1 MFRDVVSA
9 SDCEGKQRIRVDF
22 KEAVELAREFDIDA
36 AEQNDETAPKILE
49 LKGVVFHESRCGSTL
64 AANSM
69 MALNPDTN
77 RVYSESSPPIAALRG
92 CGEDYSECSM
102 AGAAN
107 LLKDVIY
114 MMGRSNDPKE
124 ENLFFKF
131 QSVTTRTMDTFRTA
145 FPSTPWI
152 FLYREPVQVMMS
164 QLDIPKISRANC
176 VRSKSSSPLVRASVL
191 KQGYR
196 MEDMDNEEFCA
207 IHLATLCEAAVRNL
221 EDADG
226 LGLAVKYHPDLVH
239 TFLDGVFPN
248 HFHLPVDQAGRD
260 RVLKVSGTYSKNRGR
275 HAEGDFKSDSEE
287 KEREA
292 SQEIRDASNQFLL
305 PSFDSLEQSSY
316 NIKKVQ

>member
-1 MFRDVVSA
+1 MFRDVVAA
-9 SDCEGKQRIRVDF
+9 SNCEGKHRIRVDF

-77 RVYSESSPPIAALRG
+77 RVYSESSPPISALRG

-131 QSVTTRTMDTFRTA
+131 QSATTRTMDTFRTA

-164 QLDIPKISRANC
+164 QLDVPRISKANC

-196 MEDMDNEEFCA
+196 MEDLDNEEFCA
-207 IHLATLCEAAVRNL
+207 IHLATLCESAMRNL
-221 EDADG
+221 EEADG

-239 TFLDGVFPN
+239 TFLDTVFPN
-248 HFHLPVDQAGRD
+248 HFHVPVDQAGRD

-292 SQEIRDASNQFLL
+292 SQQIRDASNQFLL
-305 PSFDSLEQSSY
+305 PSFEALEQSSY
-316 NIKKVQ
+316 NVEKML